1 MAENT
6 GRVAVRRISPRAVL
20 AALLVVVFCNWV
32 LWRRCGISGCPNVD
46 RLASYQP
53 GGATILLDSEGEKFA
68 DLSPSHHAIV
78 KLESLPEYVPA
89 AFVAV
94 EDRRFYRHHGVDYRR
109 VGGAVL
115 ANVKARGVSEGF
127 STITMQ
133 LARNVWP
140 DRLPGQQRTV
150 KRKILEVRV
159 ARDIERAFEK
169 KEILELYLNHIY
181 FGEGSYG
188 IEAAARNYFNKPAKD
203 LTLTEAAALAA
214 MPKSPVLYNP
224 RRRPE
229 RNATR
234 RDLVLSLMQKEGVI
248 TASKAEQAKKQR
260 LRVSRTPSRPADANA
275 PLTAPYFVDALRASL
290 EDEFGEDIY
299 TSPLRVYTTL
309 DRRVQRALESQLE
322 RQAAAI
328 ERGEYGTYR
337 GARYRNGVGS
347 AEETEYLQTAGIVM
361 SADSGS
367 VLALVG
373 GRDYRESGFNR
384 ATQAHRQPGSA
395 FKPFVFAAALDE
407 GILPTQQIADSTLA
421 LELPG
426 GEHWEPRNFG
436 GENEDF
442 VTLRDAL
449 VRSKNIPTI
458 RLAADIGM
466 GSVRRVARR
475 SGVRSEIPDVP
486 SVALGSAAVTPL
498 ELTQAYTPLA
508 SLGRTAEPRYF
519 TRIEDADGNV
529 VWQRGAKRNDAIDP
543 AVAYLVTDMLRD
555 AVDEGTGTAVRRAG
569 YRGTAAG
576 KTGTTNDGADAWFVG
591 YTPEYVA
598 TIWFGFDQPR
608 PITANASAGR
618 LAAPVFGR
626 LMRTVYGDRKAREWK
641 RPEGVVVKQTDPATG
656 LLLTEGCRPKHGKA
670 RSELFIDGTEPP
682 RSCPAGAP
690 VAGKPGVFRRIGTW
704 FGDRLHG
711 LSIWLRRHV
720 GSERPTRTPSDDR
733 YLGAPRLPRA
743 ADVPKAEIKP
753 EEFDLPT
760 RDSIQLNRIR
770 LPIDSVSFDTLFV
783 DPSAR
788 DSTLPADTVVPDT
801 TAPDTLPPTTGPP
814 FGRTE

>member
-1 MAENT
+1 
-6 GRVAVRRISPRAVL
+6 VL
-20 AALLVVVFCNWV
+20 AALLALVFCTWV
-32 LWRRCGISGCPNVD
+32 LWRRCGFSGCPNVE

-53 GGATILLDSEGEKFA
+53 GGATILLDNQGEKFA
-68 DLSPSHHAIV
+68 DLAPSHHEIV
-78 KLESLPEYVPA
+78 KLETLPDFVPA

-94 EDRRFYRHHGVDYRR
+94 EDRRFYRHRGVDYRR

-140 DRLPGQQRTV
+140 DRLPGQQRTI

-159 ARDIERAFEK
+159 ARDIEHAFDK

-188 IEAAARNYFNKPAKD
+188 IEAASRNYFNKSARQ
-203 LTLTEAAALAA
+203 LTLAEAATLAA
-214 MPKSPVLYNP
+214 MPKSPVQYNP

-234 RDLVLSLMQKEGVI
+234 RELVLTLMQKEGVI
-248 TASKAEQAKKQR
+248 PAAKAEQAKKQR
-260 LRVSRTPSRPADANA
+260 VRVRRTPNRPANTNS
-275 PLTAPYFVDALRASL
+275 PVVAPYFLDALRASL

-309 DRRVQRALESQLE
+309 DRRVQRALEAQLE
-322 RQAAAI
+322 RQASAI
-328 ERGEYGTYR
+328 ERGEFGAYR
-337 GARYRNGVGS
+337 GARYTEGGEPE
-347 AEETEYLQTAGIVM
+347 EETEYLQTAGIIM

-395 FKPFVFAAALDE
+395 FKPFVFAAALGE

-466 GSVRRVARR
+466 SSVRRVARR
-475 SGVRSEIPDVP
+475 SGVHSEIPDVP

-508 SLGRTAEPRYF
+508 TLGQTVEPRFF

-529 VWQRGAKRNDAIDP
+529 VWNRGANRDDAIDP
-543 AVAYLVTDMLRD
+543 AVAYLVTDMLED

-591 YTPEYVA
+591 YTPDYVA

-608 PITANASAGR
+608 SITVNASAGR

-626 LMRTVYGDRKAREWK
+626 LMRAVYGDNKARDWD
-641 RPEGVVVKQTDPATG
+641 RPEGVVVKRTDPATG
-656 LLLTEGCRPKHGKA
+656 LLLTEGCRPAHGKA
-670 RSELFIDGTEPP
+670 RSELFIHGTEPP
-682 RSCPAGAP
+682 RSCPAGEP
-690 VAGKPGVFRRIGTW
+690 VAGKPGVLRRIGSW
-704 FGDRLHG
+704 FGERFHG

-733 YLGAPRLPRA
+733 YLGTPRLPRA
-743 ADVPKAEIKP
+743 ADVPQAEITP

-760 RDSIQLNRIR
+760 RDSIQLNTIR
-770 LPIDSVSFDTLFV
+770 LPIDSVAFDTLFV
-783 DPSAR
+783 DPSVR
-788 DSTLPADTVVPDT
+788 DSVPPDTIIPDTMTPDTVPPDT
-801 TAPDTLPPTTGPP
+801 ASGPP
-814 FGRTE
+814 FGPTE